1 MAKGEGGADGAAP
14 PFVPADAIGMGERNA
29 AGDLEGAGPAARIGE
44 RAPAQGR
51 PSGRHPALTRTR
63 RRPFR
68 RA

>member
-1 MAKGEGGADGAAP
+1 MAKGEGGTEGAAP
-14 PFVPADAIGMGERNA
+14 PFVRADAIDMGERNA
-29 AGDLEGAGPAARIGE
+29 AGDLEGAEPAASIGE

-51 PSGRHPALTRTR
+51 PAGRHPALTRTR